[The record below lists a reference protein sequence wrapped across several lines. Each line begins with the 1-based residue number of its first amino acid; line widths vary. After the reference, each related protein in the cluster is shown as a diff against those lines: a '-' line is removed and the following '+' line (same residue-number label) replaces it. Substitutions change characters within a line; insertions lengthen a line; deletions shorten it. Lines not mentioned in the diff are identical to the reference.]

1 MARVKKKKA
10 PEGYRWKT
18 VTKLNA
24 IGRPYTT
31 HVLVNIAEEASETE
45 FKKAKLESYK
55 AFTPYPG
62 QSTLP
67 NVANVP
73 KDDVKILP
81 FDNRFDRVRGGK
93 EILPS
98 DPNATVTK
106 NLLGQA
112 LDPIKNIPIKAEE
125 HRLAGIKAME
135 DTENPFGKALGGLQ
149 WLASP
154 ISGTMEAL
162 WDKPVS
168 DNLQNVGMS
177 KKAADNVALYSG
189 TLLPFL
195 GQVKNVANVPKAI
208 NLATQSMRRTKGGQQ
223 AVTDLKTGINS
234 ALTNTK
240 VEYVLH
246 AATRTKP
253 KPTVR
258 PAAVADDTAGL
269 QAGRQREY
277 VPGADFAEDAASVAA
292 LKRPTVFEKSVVAK
306 EPVQPRPTV
315 FEKSVVAKPP
325 QNLADQSRRS
335 SDALTRAEANAAI
348 ARINT
353 MEASGLEASA
363 ANRMRAAVESKVVK
377 VDSLFGA
384 SLADE
389 HAALAAGRIRT
400 TAPVG
405 AGRTTLRERIETA
418 PRRADP
424 RSRTTSTIPGATRTA
439 DEGIVAPGSVRVS
452 PTVAPVAS
460 SPFRARRRLPQ
471 AVAAGTAAA
480 LVPSRLGGGEPEV
493 PDRVGGSGYQQWDK
507 GVQDSI
513 QPDAT
518 MGGGPQDRAE
528 AYAAQVGGQPRTN
541 NIGGQP
547 ATEEQMSWA
556 EKYYGAKFAR
566 DPAARYKKN
575 KEFKQSLWKKMAILN
590 AIAALTGNTS
600 QAEQYAT
607 YALGMHEDAM
617 QFDDDMRMHKM
628 HKAVYFRPDG
638 TFDPPKNSEAA
649 YNRAIQIGASPD
661 EAKEV
666 YGFTPTKKS
675 KDQYH
680 RVDPNDP
687 AKWEHKRF
695 DVGDDVPEDWIKG
708 KAGSSSPVT
717 TYAKSKYG
725 KMIAE
730 MDTIREEIKV
740 ARAAGQEER
749 ALQLE
754 DHLALYKDRDDA
766 GNPSTNFNRLL
777 NWYETNYIN
786 PMSKQPR
793 GGAPNFWDWVRDTS
807 NEGGARYAAAFGV
820 DQSTLASEERAGTDV
835 KASTGSEKS
844 YTSEA
849 DFIARAESEGVQ
861 SGDWVIIN
869 GVRRQVK

>member
-10 PEGYRWKT
+10 PAGYRWKT

-31 HVLVNIAEEASETE
+31 KVLVPLDPMEAKFKEAE
-45 FKKAKLESYK
+45 LESYK
-55 AFTPYPG
+55 AIGPYPG
-62 QSTLP
+62 QAVDPS
-67 NVANVP
+67 
-73 KDDVKILP
+73 VKRTPVQTRPARTRASAGIDSSSVKTP
-81 FDNRFDRVRGGK
+81 
-93 EILPS
+93 
-98 DPNATVTK
+98 T
-106 NLLGQA
+106 NLLGQV
-112 LDPIKNIPIKAEE
+112 LDPVRNIPKKAEE
-125 HRLAGIKAME
+125 HRLAGIKAIE
-135 DTENPFGKALGGLQ
+135 EATNPGSAALGGLQ

-168 DNLQNVGMS
+168 DNLQNAGMS
-177 KKAADNVALYSG
+177 EKAADNVALYSG
-189 TLLPFL
+189 TLLPFV
-195 GQVKNVANVPKAI
+195 GQVKNVANIPKAI
-208 NLATQSMRRTKGGQQ
+208 NLAVKNTSKTKGGQQ
-223 AVTDLKTGINS
+223 AVNDLRDGVNS

-240 VEYVLH
+240 VEDVLSTNLSIE
-246 AATRTKP
+246 AAKKAASKRPLVGP
-253 KPTVR
+253 KPVGYDQKQVLR
-258 PAAVADDTAGL
+258 DYGVDKFEDIPPIARSLSEGRAYVPGSRAMADDTAGL
-269 QAGRQREY
+269 QAERSYERAIDEAVSGPSDPKSIRRIQREI
-277 VPGADFAEDAASVAA
+277 DEDAAFRESAAARDYQRGLDEQANLAKVA
-292 LKRPTVFEKSVVAK
+292 
-306 EPVQPRPTV
+306 Q
-315 FEKSVVAKPP
+315 AKPP
-325 QNLADQSRRS
+325 TNLADDVPKVSAS
-335 SDALTRAEANAAI
+335 S
-348 ARINT
+348 
-353 MEASGLEASA
+353 
-363 ANRMRAAVESKVVK
+363 K
-377 VDSLFGA
+377 
-384 SLADE
+384 
-389 HAALAAGRIRT
+389 
-400 TAPVG
+400 
-405 AGRTTLRERIETA
+405 
-418 PRRADP
+418 
-424 RSRTTSTIPGATRTA
+424 
-439 DEGIVAPGSVRVS
+439 VS
-452 PTVAPVAS
+452 PTATQATAIS

-471 AVAAGTAAA
+471 AAAIGTAAA
-480 LVPSRLGGGEPEV
+480 LVPSSLGDGETKSV
-493 PDRVGGSGYQQWDK
+493 GRVGGSGYQQWDK

-687 AKWEHKRF
+687 TKWEHKRF
-695 DVGDDVPEDWIKG
+695 DVGDDIPEDWIKG

-717 TYAKSKYG
+717 TYAQSNVG
-725 KMIAE
+725 KMISE
-730 MDTIREEIKV
+730 MDAIRENIRQAE
-740 ARAAGQEER
+740 AAGNKELVAQEE
-749 ALQLE
+749 AKLQFY
-754 DHLALYKDRDDA
+754 ANQRDK
-766 GNPSTNFNRLL
+766 GNQSTNFNRVWNTYKGLYPDGL
-777 NWYETNYIN
+777 
-786 PMSKQPR
+786 
-793 GGAPNFWDWVRDTS
+793 GGISSEAPNFWDWVKDTGPK
-807 NEGGARYAAAFGV
+807 GGARFAEGF
-820 DQSTLASEERAGTDV
+820 
-835 KASTGSEKS
+835 
-844 YTSEA
+844 EA
-849 DFIARAESEGVQ
+849 DVSVESGSDADIEAR
-861 SGDWVIIN
+861 
-869 GVRRQVK
+869 VRAAHPKATEQDIRDTVEAIKKKLGRS